1 MRPRRRARAAR
12 PTPTPTPTP
21 TPSSRDDD
29 RPPPAASSS
38 SFASLPTSLAR
49 RFVAL
54 AAWKRF
60 ALITLVVAGPYAL
73 YVSYLWIRLQSG
85 LLRAPVRVAT
95 PRAVLIVGTQSS
107 GTTQMSA
114 ELGKIGL
121 EVAHETSDAQW
132 EFARDGTISWL
143 HALRFMPGR
152 ADLAFTTAFCS
163 RFRRS
168 MGFHP
173 AMFGPPELGCSYRK
187 TWDDCWRM
195 QCGVIARRVGVRQ
208 ERELRDAVRD
218 VAAAAPASASDDGE
232 PRGEVLRTRRHGRL
246 RSLSAESPR
255 EVRLVPI
262 RPRSRGARR
271 SLRTTSLTAFRAIP
285 FARRAPSVED
295 FFFFVVIVCSFST
308 TRTATS
314 SNPIAR

>member
-187 TWDDCWRM
+187 TWDDCWRS
-195 QCGVIARRVGVRQ
+195 QCGVIARREWGCARSGSCETPFETSLLQ
-208 ERELRDAVRD
+208 LRH
-218 VAAAAPASASDDGE
+218 P
-232 PRGEVLRTRRHGRL
+232 LRTMESLAAKFCGRAVMVG
-246 RSLSAESPR
+246 SGLSAPNH
-255 EVRLVPI
+255 L
-262 RPRSRGARR
+262 AR
-271 SLRTTSLTAFRAIP
+271 
-285 FARRAPSVED
+285 
-295 FFFFVVIVCSFST
+295 
-308 TRTATS
+308 
-314 SNPIAR
+314 

>member
-1 MRPRRRARAAR
+1 L
-12 PTPTPTPTP
+12 
-21 TPSSRDDD
+21 
-29 RPPPAASSS
+29 SS

-85 LLRAPVRVAT
+85 LLRAPVRVTT

-114 ELGKIGL
+114 ELGKIGF

-132 EFARDGTISWL
+132 DFARDGTISWF
-143 HALRFMPGR
+143 HAMRFMPGR
-152 ADLAFTTAFCS
+152 ADLAFTTAICS

-173 AMFGPPELGCSYRK
+173 AMFGPPKLG
-187 TWDDCWRM
+187 
-195 QCGVIARRVGVRQ
+195 RV
-208 ERELRDAVRD
+208 
-218 VAAAAPASASDDGE
+218 P
-232 PRGEVLRTRRHGRL
+232 
-246 RSLSAESPR
+246 
-255 EVRLVPI
+255 
-262 RPRSRGARR
+262 SRAGP
-271 SLRTTSLTAFRAIP
+271 RTTAS
-285 FARRAPSVED
+285 ARRASILKD
-295 FFFFVVIVCSFST
+295 FLSRRVSPRTPRFQSRRAST
-308 TRTATS
+308 PFNSATDAFERHPDVRS
-314 SNPIAR
+314 YGR